1 MFMTHE
7 LCQLLGS
14 TTYIYHIFMCTK
26 VYHIFSSSSFFE
38 KKTKLL
44 FSYAMSVRP
53 SVRPSVVP
61 SVLPSVRPSVEIIS
75 FRGNLIFNRPIDL
88 KIGLNDYVC

>member
-1 MFMTHE
+1 MHTVNKIISIAMFMTHE

-38 KKTKLL
+38 KKQTIVVVRDVCP
-44 FSYAMSVRP
+44 SVVP
-53 SVRPSVVP
+53 SVRPSV
-61 SVLPSVRPSVEIIS
+61 
-75 FRGNLIFNRPIDL
+75 
-88 KIGLNDYVC
+88 KK